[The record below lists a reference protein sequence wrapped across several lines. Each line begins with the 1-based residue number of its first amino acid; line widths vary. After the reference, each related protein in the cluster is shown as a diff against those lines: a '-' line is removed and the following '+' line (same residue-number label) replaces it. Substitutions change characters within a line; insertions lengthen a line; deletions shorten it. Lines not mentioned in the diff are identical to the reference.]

1 MRGRLWWLASLPHW
15 ALVHFDWRKFPAGK
29 TRDDVKFSAL
39 FAIIGAAVM
48 FPVMIG
54 TVGIWGFVKFWLL
67 PWLVYHFWMSTF
79 TIVHHTAADIPFT
92 PEGEWNE
99 AILQRRGYANAQL
112 AGTVHCNY
120 PRWVEFLCH
129 DINVH
134 VPHHI
139 STAIPSYRLRQAHA
153 IIKANWGE
161 YIKERKFTWEMM
173 KDITD
178 KCHLYEQ
185 NEFYQTFRE
194 FDANN

>member
-1 MRGRLWWLASLPHW
+1 M
-15 ALVHFDWRKFPAGK
+15 
-29 TRDDVKFSAL
+29 
-39 FAIIGAAVM
+39 
-48 FPVMIG
+48 
-54 TVGIWGFVKFWLL
+54 
-67 PWLVYHFWMSTF
+67 
-79 TIVHHTAADIPFT
+79 
-92 PEGEWNE
+92 
-99 AILQRRGYANAQL
+99 
-112 AGTVHCNY
+112 HCDY

-153 IIKANWGE
+153 IVKENWGE

>member
-1 MRGRLWWLASLPHW
+1 M
-15 ALVHFDWRKFPAGK
+15 
-29 TRDDVKFSAL
+29 
-39 FAIIGAAVM
+39 
-48 FPVMIG
+48 
-54 TVGIWGFVKFWLL
+54 
-67 PWLVYHFWMSTF
+67 
-79 TIVHHTAADIPFT
+79 
-92 PEGEWNE
+92 
-99 AILQRRGYANAQL
+99 
-112 AGTVHCNY
+112 
-120 PRWVEFLCH
+120 EFLCH

-139 STAIPSYRLRQAHA
+139 STAIPSYRLRQAHE
-153 IIKANWGE
+153 ILKANWGE